1 MERRPA
7 TARGFKIRNLLR
19 PHSTALAVG
28 LLAAVGEGLANRL
41 EPWPLKIIFDSV
53 LKSQPTHGWLNRLIM
68 STAGEDKIAIL
79 KFAVAAVILIALLD
93 AVCSYTEKYFTT
105 SVSRG

>member
-1 MERRPA
+1 M
-7 TARGFKIRNLLR
+7 
-19 PHSTALAVG
+19 G
-28 LLAAVGEGLANRL
+28 LLAAVGEGLANLL

-53 LKSQPTHGWLNRLIM
+53 LESRHTHGWLNRLIM

-79 KFAVAAVILIALLD
+79 KFAVAAVILITLLD